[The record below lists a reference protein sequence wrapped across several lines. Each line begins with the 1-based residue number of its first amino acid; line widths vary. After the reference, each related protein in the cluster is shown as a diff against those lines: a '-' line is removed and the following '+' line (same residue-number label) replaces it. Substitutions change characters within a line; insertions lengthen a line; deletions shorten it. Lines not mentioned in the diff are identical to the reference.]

1 MNNLC
6 IMSLYRSLIT
16 SIMIIN
22 IKLNKNNNV
31 EDDLR
36 ELTTSLRSDYEGY
49 SYVVLKI
56 SVTEQSWQKALTT
69 ISLSDVMRS
78 LPINYSFVLWD
89 SSITNSSYIQ
99 LQQIAV
105 DWPIGR
111 YSLLL
116 RLQLLPLLQLL
127 QLLLPIFVTTYMHST
142 TPLIPPNLLHLHLS

>member
-89 SSITNSSYIQ
+89 SSITNSSFIQ

-111 YSLLL
+111 YSLL
-116 RLQLLPLLQLL
+116 RLQLL
-127 QLLLPIFVTTYMHST
+127 QLLLPIFVTTYST
-142 TPLIPPNLLHLHLS
+142 

>member
-89 SSITNSSYIQ
+89 SSITNSSFIQ

-116 RLQLLPLLQLL
+116 
-127 QLLLPIFVTTYMHST
+127 LLLPIFVTTYST
-142 TPLIPPNLLHLHLS
+142 

>member
-31 EDDLR
+31 EGDLR

-116 RLQLLPLLQLL
+116 RLQLL
-127 QLLLPIFVTTYMHST
+127 LPIFVTTYST
-142 TPLIPPNLLHLHLS
+142 

>member
-1 MNNLC
+1 VYGNHSYVLC
-6 IMSLYRSLIT
+6 YRSLIT

-22 IKLNKNNNV
+22 IKLNKNKNNV
-31 EDDLR
+31 DDDLR
-36 ELTTSLRSDYEGY
+36 ELTTSLRSDYKGY

-99 LQQIAV
+99 LQQIAG

-111 YSLLL
+111 YSL
-116 RLQLLPLLQLL
+116 
-127 QLLLPIFVTTYMHST
+127 
-142 TPLIPPNLLHLHLS
+142 